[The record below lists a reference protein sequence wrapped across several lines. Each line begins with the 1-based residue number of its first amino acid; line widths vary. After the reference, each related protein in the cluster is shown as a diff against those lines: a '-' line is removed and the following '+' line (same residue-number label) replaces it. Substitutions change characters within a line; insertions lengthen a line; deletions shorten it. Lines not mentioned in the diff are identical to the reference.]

1 VRYFKIIQYALAFG
15 AVRLIPELYWLVYAL
30 PAKIFL
36 FLALSTGLILW
47 ILWILIRS
55 QSLKYFLEVEKE
67 RRKGRLE
74 QAVLDRI
81 KERELAPPKKKS
93 H

>member
-1 VRYFKIIQYALAFG
+1 MRYFKIIQYALAFG

-30 PAKIFL
+30 
-36 FLALSTGLILW
+36 TGLILW